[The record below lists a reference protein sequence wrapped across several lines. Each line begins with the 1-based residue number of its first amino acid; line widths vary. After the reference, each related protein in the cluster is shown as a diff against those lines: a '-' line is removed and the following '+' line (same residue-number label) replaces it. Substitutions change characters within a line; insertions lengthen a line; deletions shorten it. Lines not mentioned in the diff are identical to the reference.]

1 MFFLFENKT
10 YFAKQ
15 EKQNKKQQQQQ
26 QQQMGTLETFQL

>member
-10 YFAKQ
+10 YFAQQ
-15 EKQNKKQQQQQ
+15 EKQNKKQQQQ

>member
-26 QQQMGTLETFQL
+26 QQMGTLETFQL